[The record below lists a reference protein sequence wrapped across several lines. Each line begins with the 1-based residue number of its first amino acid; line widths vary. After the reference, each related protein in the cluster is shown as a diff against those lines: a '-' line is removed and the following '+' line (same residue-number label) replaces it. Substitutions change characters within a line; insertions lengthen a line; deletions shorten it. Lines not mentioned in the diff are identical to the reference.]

1 MKPCLVN
8 VESGKIHRYDSLDG
22 QLPVNKVRQMVPCIL
37 CKDCGWEHIVSDPQ
51 TLIDDFN
58 FDHGRAPSHRRR
70 LRERLIP
77 RSKTV
82 KYAISGITNHDFESL
97 QTYISQLVD
106 GEMLITELVDNHYAE
121 HNECILTLAVEN
133 DEKGVF
139 ACLLEE
145 YHDETSDYSFFH
157 RLVNSSDHLDIAKI
171 LVHKSIGAV
180 LYMRD
185 DDGLSMLDR
194 WIQGG
199 RISGAVEL
207 LEFSSHQ
214 NQSLNTPLEA
224 ACSCGQTE
232 LIAAMLERSKNTI
245 SRGHDRGKALALS
258 IALRRARVEGVRMLL
273 EAGAEVNSLSKYSLA
288 ALQNTANGPDAKHP
302 RGDYQDAVAKLA
314 LLDEYRLFGPP
325 SPTVQYV
332 NGL

>member
-8 VESGKIHRYDSLDG
+8 LESGKIHRCYSLDG
-22 QLPVNKVRQMVPCIL
+22 QLPVNITRHMVPCIL

-145 YHDETSDYSFFH
+145 YHDETSDYSFVD

-171 LVHKSIGAV
+171 LVHKSIGDV

-245 SRGHDRGKALALS
+245 SRGHDRGEALALS
-258 IALRRARVEGVRMLL
+258 IALR
-273 EAGAEVNSLSKYSLA
+273 
-288 ALQNTANGPDAKHP
+288 
-302 RGDYQDAVAKLA
+302 
-314 LLDEYRLFGPP
+314 
-325 SPTVQYV
+325 
-332 NGL
+332 